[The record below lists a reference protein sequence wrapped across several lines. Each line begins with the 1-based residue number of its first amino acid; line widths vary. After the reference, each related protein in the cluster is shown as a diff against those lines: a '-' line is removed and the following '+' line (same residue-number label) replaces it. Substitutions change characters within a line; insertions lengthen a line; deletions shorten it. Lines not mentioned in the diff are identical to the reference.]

1 MAKLNIYACDDSGFS
16 PKGDPFVVA
25 INPEQ
30 IQITR
35 GVSYNNE
42 DNGTNTA
49 GNSPKFNGYEDDQ
62 VSFDLYF
69 DGTGLVSNYEG
80 QGNKPKAEKIDVAA
94 KIDELHD
101 LIYDY
106 QGENHRPNYT
116 KLSWGSFQF
125 NCTLKSISTTYT
137 LFKRDG
143 TPLRAKV
150 SLSFLGFINPGKK
163 ESQAFKQSPDMT
175 HVKTVRI
182 GDTLPQMCKDI
193 YGEIDY
199 FQQVA
204 RVNGLV
210 NFRDLEVG
218 SKLYFPPLEK

>member
-1 MAKLNIYACDDSGFS
+1 MTKLKIYGCSNSNFSGGNAFE
-16 PKGDPFVVA
+16 VY

-49 GNSPKFNGYEDDQ
+49 GNTPKFNGYEDDQ

-69 DGTGLVSNYEG
+69 DGTGVAG
-80 QGNKPKAEKIDVAA
+80 IRIDVASR
-94 KIDELHD
+94 IDQLHNT
-101 LIYDY
+101 IYDY
-106 QGENHRPNYT
+106 KGGIHRPNYT
-116 KLSWGSFQF
+116 KLSWGSFNF

-150 SLSFLGFINPGKK
+150 SLSFIGYVNPGKR

-175 HVKTVRI
+175 HVKVVRV
-182 GDTLPQMCKDI
+182 GDTLPIMCKDV

-204 RVNGLV
+204 QINGLV
-210 NFRDLEVG
+210 NFRELEVG
-218 SKLYFPPLEK
+218 TKLYFPPLEK

>member
-1 MAKLNIYACDDSGFS
+1 MTKLKIIGCNSSSFSGGTEFETS
-16 PKGDPFVVA
+16 

-49 GNSPKFNGYEDDQ
+49 GNTPKFNGYEDDQ

-69 DGTGLVSNYEG
+69 DGTGIATDGKTEN
-80 QGNKPKAEKIDVAA
+80 VAA
-94 KIDELHD
+94 RIDELHNI
-101 LIYDY
+101 IYDY
-106 QGENHRPNYT
+106 KGGIHRPNYT
-116 KLSWGSFQF
+116 KLSWGRFNF
-125 NCTLKSISTTYT
+125 NCTLKSIATTYT

-143 TPLRAKV
+143 TPIRAKV
-150 SLSFLGFINPGKK
+150 SLSFIGYINPGKR

-175 HVKTVRI
+175 HVKVVRI
-182 GDTLPQMCKDI
+182 GDTLPQMCKDV

-210 NFRDLEVG
+210 NFRNLEVG
-218 SKLYFPPLEK
+218 CKLYFPPLAK

>member
-1 MAKLNIYACDDSGFS
+1 MEKLKIIGCSSSSFSGGNAFE
-16 PKGDPFVVA
+16 VY

-49 GNSPKFNGYEDDQ
+49 GNTPKFNGYEDDQ

-69 DGTGLVSNYEG
+69 DGTGVAG
-80 QGNKPKAEKIDVAA
+80 IRIDVA
-94 KIDELHD
+94 KRIDQLHNT
-101 LIYDY
+101 IYDY
-106 QGENHRPNYT
+106 KGGIHRPNYT
-116 KLSWGSFQF
+116 KLSWGSFNF

-150 SLSFLGFINPGKK
+150 SLSFIGYVNPGKR

-175 HVKTVRI
+175 HVKTVRV
-182 GDTLPQMCKDI
+182 GDTLPIMCKDV

-204 RVNGLV
+204 QINGLV
-210 NFRDLEVG
+210 NFRELEVG
-218 SKLYFPPLEK
+218 TKLYFPPLEK

>member
-1 MAKLNIYACDDSGFS
+1 MAKLIIYGCKDSKFS
-16 PKGDPFVVA
+16 GGTPFEA
-25 INPEQ
+25 SINPEQ
-30 IQITR
+30 IQVTR

-49 GNSPKFNGYEDDQ
+49 GNTPKFNGYEDDQ

-69 DGTGLVSNYEG
+69 DGTGIASSTP
-80 QGNKPKAEKIDVAA
+80 NKEKIDVAQ
-94 KIDELHD
+94 KIDELHEV
-101 LIYDY
+101 IYDY
-106 QGENHRPNYT
+106 KGGIHRPNYT
-116 KLSWGSFQF
+116 KLSWGSFKF

-150 SLSFLGFINPGKK
+150 SLSFIGYIDPGKK

-182 GDTLPQMCKDI
+182 GDTLPQMCKDV

-204 RVNGLV
+204 SINGLV
-210 NFRDLEVG
+210 NFRNLEVG

>member
-1 MAKLNIYACDDSGFS
+1 MAKLKIQGCSDSSFGSVNSTFDAS
-16 PKGDPFVVA
+16 

-30 IQITR
+30 VQITR
-35 GVSYNNE
+35 GISYNNE

-69 DGTGLVSNYEG
+69 DGTGIATNDKKE
-80 QGNKPKAEKIDVAA
+80 DVAA
-94 KIDELHD
+94 RIRKLHKTV
-101 LIYDY
+101 YDY
-106 QGENHRPNYT
+106 VGGSHRPNYT
-116 KLSWGSFQF
+116 KLSWGSFTF

-150 SLSFLGFINPGKK
+150 SLSFIGFINPAKR

-182 GDTLPQMCKDI
+182 GDTLPLMCKDI

-204 RVNGLV
+204 KINGLV
-210 NFRDLEVG
+210 NFRNLEVG
-218 SKLYFPPLEK
+218 SRLYFPPLAK